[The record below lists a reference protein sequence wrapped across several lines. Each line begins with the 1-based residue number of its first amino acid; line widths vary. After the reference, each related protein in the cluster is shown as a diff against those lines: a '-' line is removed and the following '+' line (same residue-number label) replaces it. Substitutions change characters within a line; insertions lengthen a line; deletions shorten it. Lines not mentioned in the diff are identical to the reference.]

1 MNAFIAK
8 PIEQHL
14 LLKSLLP
21 YLPHRPVS
29 PGDTAVA
36 IAQPSAVFNTDNL
49 QRLCAASP
57 DVHLTMA
64 HPWAVAWFGLMGAVM
79 LSFFGLLTSLWAE
92 KFDHAAAITN
102 FVVAPLSLLSGTFYT
117 IHNLT
122 PGFQMVSLANP
133 FFYVISGF
141 RYGFLGISD
150 VPLGTA
156 YLIIIGFIVALYG
169 LAWWLISRG
178 TGLRH

>member
-14 LLKSLLP
+14 LRKSLLP

-36 IAQPSAVFNTDNL
+36 IAQPSAVFNADNL

-64 HPWAVAWFGLMGAVM
+64 GLI
-79 LSFFGLLTSLWAE
+79 
-92 KFDHAAAITN
+92 AAAIERGLQ
-102 FVVAPLSLLSGTFYT
+102 PLEEIREAWHNGQHDEASRLLHTQRG
-117 IHNLT
+117 
-122 PGFQMVSLANP
+122 SLATLGAVGVP
-133 FFYVISGF
+133 ALCLRLEDSIRLQQTDRIEPLLAELDSEF
-141 RYGFLGISD
+141 R
-150 VPLGTA
+150 
-156 YLIIIGFIVALYG
+156 AL
-169 LAWWLISRG
+169 LDALQQWLRDHPPG
-178 TGLRH
+178 KA